1 MGVCLIITYGV
12 LGYIDY
18 VLSGIFVLVYAVYI
32 IVVLINEQE
41 QQGVESLTEKGGAL
55 YLDAKGLDPPDED
68 EQENLLQREEKQL
81 KEEIFQV
88 SDADDRSP

>member
-1 MGVCLIITYGV
+1 MCLIITYGV

-41 QQGVESLTEKGGAL
+41 QQAVET
-55 YLDAKGLDPPDED
+55 
-68 EQENLLQREEKQL
+68 
-81 KEEIFQV
+81 
-88 SDADDRSP
+88 